1 VVRPGLDRLITAM
14 SSPARQVALLG
25 GSFDPVHLGHVALAQ
40 AALQQLPIDA
50 LWWVPVGMPWQKERA
65 LTPAPH
71 RVAMLELTIGRDRR
85 QSIETCEIERTGPTY
100 TIDTLRALVSRHPGV
115 VWHLLLGWDQFL
127 NLPTWKQWNE
137 LVSRVRLAVVP
148 RPGAATALPPELQ
161 GLPVTRLLMAPW
173 DVSSTALRADVAQG
187 RGVLDRVSAPVAR
200 YIAEHGLY
208 SNRPSSQE
216 LNGHP

>member
-1 VVRPGLDRLITAM
+1 M
-14 SSPARQVALLG
+14 SSLARQVALLG

-50 LWWVPVGMPWQKERA
+50 LWWVPVGLPWQKDRA
-65 LTPAPH
+65 LTLAPH
-71 RVAMLELTIGRDRR
+71 RVAMLELTIGRDPR
-85 QSIETCEIERTGPTY
+85 QRLEPCELERAGPSY
-100 TIDTLRALVSRHPGV
+100 TIDTLRTLVSRHPGV

-137 LVSRVRLAVVP
+137 VVSRVHLAVVP
-148 RPGAATALPPELQ
+148 RPGAAAALPPELQ

-173 DVSSTALRADVAQG
+173 DVSSTALRADVEQG
-187 RGVLDRVSAPVAR
+187 RGILDRVSAPVAR
-200 YIAEHGLY
+200 YIAAQGLY
-208 SNRPSSQE
+208 STRLPSQE